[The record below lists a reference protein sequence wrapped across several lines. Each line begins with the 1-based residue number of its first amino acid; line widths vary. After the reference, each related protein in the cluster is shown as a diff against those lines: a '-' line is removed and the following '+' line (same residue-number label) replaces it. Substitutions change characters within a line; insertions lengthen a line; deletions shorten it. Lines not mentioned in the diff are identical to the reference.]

1 MTGNRTY
8 LDLTPEEAY
17 ERILISHP
25 IGSDEATVY
34 HPPRGEERAWT
45 RTFAT
50 LAEAEA
56 YALGLGAQGGQ
67 TVIPYTRD
75 KLKWWLPERLW

>member
-1 MTGNRTY
+1 MTGNKTY
-8 LDLTPEEAY
+8 LDVTPEEAY

-25 IGSDEATVY
+25 TGADETTVY
-34 HPPRGEERAWT
+34 HPPLAGEKAWT

-56 YALGLGAQGGQ
+56 YALGLASQGGQ
-67 TVIPYTRD
+67 AVIPYTRD